1 MMTESSKVKLATG
14 TPSRGIDRI
23 IGSVPE
29 EFPGVEKCF
38 SVLVETGVY
47 SPDDETDEQV
57 CFLSIAAV
65 LCAHSVLISTPVTT
79 LASSAKAC
87 TLLNSEK
94 FLTCQDLLKS

>member
-23 IGSVPE
+23 ISSVPE

-57 CFLSIAAV
+57 CFLSTAAV
-65 LCAHSVLISTPVTT
+65 ICAHSVLISTPFTT
-79 LASSAKAC
+79 LGSLARACAFFISAKH
-87 TLLNSEK
+87 NEK
-94 FLTCQDLLKS
+94 S